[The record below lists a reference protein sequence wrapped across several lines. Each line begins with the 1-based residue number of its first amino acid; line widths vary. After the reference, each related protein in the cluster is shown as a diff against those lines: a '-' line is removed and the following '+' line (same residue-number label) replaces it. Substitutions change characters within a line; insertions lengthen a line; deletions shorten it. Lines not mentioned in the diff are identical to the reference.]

1 MQPSEASSAANLRN
15 SGVMQRTPAGKAVSM
30 DASSGPS
37 QPSAG
42 AACATHCVLL
52 EIVSHTEFRGS
63 MHPPKKII
71 VLRQRLSWAVQ
82 GMFSQLNVPAH
93 NFSQH
98 ASGCQEG

>member
-15 SGVMQRTPAGKAVSM
+15 SGVMQRTPAAKAVSM

-52 EIVSHTEFRGS
+52 EIISHTNFRGS
-63 MHPPKKII
+63 MLPPKMF

-82 GMFSQLNVPAH
+82 GMFSHLNVPAH

-98 ASGCQEG
+98 ASGFQED